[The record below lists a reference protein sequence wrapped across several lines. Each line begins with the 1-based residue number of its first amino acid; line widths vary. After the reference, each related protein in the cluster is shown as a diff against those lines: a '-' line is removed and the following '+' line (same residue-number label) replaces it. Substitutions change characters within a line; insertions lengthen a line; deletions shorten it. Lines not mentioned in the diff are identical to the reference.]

1 MAEPIVF
8 GAPYS
13 VYLRAAPMIACFRM
27 APEGAR
33 LLNAFPGLARRWDGM
48 AKRPSPRSRTGL

>member
-13 VYLRAAPMIACFRM
+13 VYLRAAPMITKFRM

-33 LLNAFPGLARRWDGM
+33 LLDEFPGLARWWDGM